1 MFTNN
6 ASCLGQRMFSLLT
19 NDTKVKLNHFVYVDQ
34 CQIKVR
40 HAKGSETV
48 KNVVV
53 PLRARPTF
61 KDLAKISIFP
71 CERSNNA
78 KSSQCAQIQVRF
90 LVQFI
95 NCSAKSWD
103 NTVGVAF
110 IISRKKKASK
120 HAPVKIERQS
130 RPSVSLTTLT
140 HINKQTKM

>member
-1 MFTNN
+1 
-6 ASCLGQRMFSLLT
+6 MFSLLT
-19 NDTKVKLNHFVYVDQ
+19 NDTKVRLNHFVYADQ

-53 PLRARPTF
+53 FPTPLRARPTF
-61 KDLAKISIFP
+61 QDLAKISIFP

-110 IISRKKKASK
+110 IISRKKKQRSK